1 MKCNVYS
8 SHLHRNVTPEH
19 YGLPSPLQSHY
30 ACLEAQHW
38 KGSGL
43 KQQYTGTPVWGYIKK
58 SYHGVPLSSVSARD
72 PCAEALQRTQVRL
85 PAWVPLLRVTP
96 PLLPCFLSHSSAVLS
111 IIKPEKAKNNRI
123 IRKIYT
129 RFRCEAVYRP
139 ALGPLHPNAVCPAY
153 GHAHIWL
160 YHYFGLAQPTTD
172 KQIEELL
179 EGLGL
184 VVC

>member
-1 MKCNVYS
+1 M
-8 SHLHRNVTPEH
+8 
-19 YGLPSPLQSHY
+19 
-30 ACLEAQHW
+30 
-38 KGSGL
+38 
-43 KQQYTGTPVWGYIKK
+43 
-58 SYHGVPLSSVSARD
+58 PLSSVSARD

-111 IIKPEKAKNNRI
+111 IIKPEKAKKNHI

-153 GHAHIWL
+153 GHAHIFPLSLFWISPT
-160 YHYFGLAQPTTD
+160 HYRQTDWRTTRRPRSGGLLNMYLFLSIPFTVIPILPCQRH
-172 KQIEELL
+172 QQCGGIL
-179 EGLGL
+179 
-184 VVC
+184 